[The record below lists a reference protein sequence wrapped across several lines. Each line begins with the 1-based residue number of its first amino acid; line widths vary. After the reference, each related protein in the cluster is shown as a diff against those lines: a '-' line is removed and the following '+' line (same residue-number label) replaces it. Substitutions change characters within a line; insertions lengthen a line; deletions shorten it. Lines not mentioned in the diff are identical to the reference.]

1 MSGTKSKGP
10 LSADKR
16 ARIERRI
23 ARQAIADLLAAG
35 YQVAVFEGGDIILG
49 ATSNVRSILEV
60 MEGLEECY
68 LFAMASDDA
77 GKMKRAGWIRFIS
90 GNGGWDVIND
100 YTTNLEPLLLRTN
113 TLAERVAAD

>member
-1 MSGTKSKGP
+1 MSGIKSTGP
-10 LSADKR
+10 LSAEKR

-49 ATSNVRSILEV
+49 ATSNVRSILDV
-60 MEGLEECY
+60 MEELDECY
-68 LFAMASDDA
+68 LFAMVSDDA
-77 GKMKRAGWIRFIS
+77 GKTRRAGWIRFFR
-90 GNGGWDVIND
+90 GNGGWDFIND

-113 TLAERVAAD
+113 ALAERVATD